1 MKKLLIT
8 LLIIVSAAGSVFAAD
23 TTSTQAK
30 LQYNKGVDFYRL
42 GEYDKSITAFR
53 QAIAIDPNY
62 TDAYYNLG
70 SILEFIKQDEAAL
83 TVFKQ
88 IIVRNPTDYESVYK
102 AAEISARLGKTDAAK
117 QYLSIIPQSHIIY
130 SKAQALAR
138 SLNTDIQT
146 IKQQQKQATAKQAA
160 EKKTASTPV
169 TQNGIFQNLG
179 SPTGVATDSKGN
191 LFVAG
196 FSDNAVYKIAPDGSR
211 KLYVKDARI
220 KGPIGIDIDEQNNLY
235 LANYNADNV
244 LKISNSGQISVLIA
258 SVKKPYCIHIKDNN
272 LFVSSQGTNS
282 VIRYKL

>member
-1 MKKLLIT
+1 MKKILIT
-8 LLIIVSAAGSVFAAD
+8 LLLIVSAAGYTFAAEP
-23 TTSTQAK
+23 STQAK
-30 LQYNKGVDFYRL
+30 LQYNQGVDYSRL
-42 GEYDKSITAFR
+42 GEYDKAVAAFK

-117 QYLSIIPQSHIIY
+117 QYLSIIPQSSIAY
-130 SKAQALAR
+130 SKAQELAR
-138 SLNTDIQT
+138 KLNTSLQA
-146 IKQQQKQATAKQAA
+146 IKQEQQKAKQTPKQQTTQKAA
-160 EKKTASTPV
+160 QS
-169 TQNGIFQNLG
+169 NGIYQNLG
-179 SPTGVATDSKGN
+179 SPTGIATDSSGN
-191 LFVAG
+191 LYVAG

-220 KGPIGIDIDEQNNLY
+220 KGPIGLATDAQNNLY

-244 LKISNSGQISVLIA
+244 LKISSNGQISVLIA

-272 LFVSSQGTNS
+272 LFVSSQGTNA

>member
-1 MKKLLIT
+1 MKKILIT
-8 LLIIVSAAGSVFAAD
+8 LLLIVSAAGYTFAAEP
-23 TTSTQAK
+23 STQAK
-30 LQYNKGVDFYRL
+30 LQYNQGVDYSRL
-42 GEYDKSITAFR
+42 GEYDKAVAAFK

-117 QYLSIIPQSHIIY
+117 QYLSIIPQSSIAY
-130 SKAQALAR
+130 SKAQELAR
-138 SLNTDIQT
+138 KLNTSLQA
-146 IKQQQKQATAKQAA
+146 IKQEQQKAKQTPKQQTTQKAA
-160 EKKTASTPV
+160 QS
-169 TQNGIFQNLG
+169 NGIYQNLG
-179 SPTGVATDSKGN
+179 SPTGIATDSSGN
-191 LFVAG
+191 LYVAG

-220 KGPIGIDIDEQNNLY
+220 KGPIGLATDAQNNLY

-244 LKISNSGQISVLIA
+244 LKISSNGQISVLIA

>member
-1 MKKLLIT
+1 MKKILIT
-8 LLIIVSAAGSVFAAD
+8 LLLIVSAAGYTFAAE
-23 TTSTQAK
+23 TSTQAK
-30 LQYNKGVDFYRL
+30 LQYNQGVDYSRL
-42 GEYDKSITAFR
+42 GEYDKAVTAFK

-117 QYLSIIPQSHIIY
+117 QYLSIIPQSSIAY
-130 SKAQALAR
+130 SKAQELAR
-138 SLNTDIQT
+138 KLNTSLQA
-146 IKQQQKQATAKQAA
+146 IKQEQQKAKQTPKQQTTQKAA
-160 EKKTASTPV
+160 QS
-169 TQNGIFQNLG
+169 NDIYQNLG
-179 SPTGVATDSKGN
+179 SPTGIATDSSGN
-191 LFVAG
+191 LYVAG

-220 KGPIGIDIDEQNNLY
+220 KGPIGLATDAQNNLY

-244 LKISNSGQISVLIA
+244 LKISSNGQISVLIA
-258 SVKKPYCIHIKDNN
+258 GVKKPYCLHIKDNM
-272 LFVSSQGTNS
+272 LYVSSQGTNA

>member
-1 MKKLLIT
+1 MKKILIT
-8 LLIIVSAAGSVFAAD
+8 LLLIVSAAGYTFAAE
-23 TTSTQAK
+23 TSTQAK
-30 LQYNKGVDFYRL
+30 LQYNQGVDYSRL
-42 GEYDKSITAFR
+42 GEYDKAVTAFK

-117 QYLSIIPQSHIIY
+117 QYLSIIPQSSIAY
-130 SKAQALAR
+130 SKAQELAR
-138 SLNTDIQT
+138 KLNTSLQA
-146 IKQQQKQATAKQAA
+146 IKQEQQKAKQTPKQQTTQKAA
-160 EKKTASTPV
+160 QS
-169 TQNGIFQNLG
+169 NGIYQNLG
-179 SPTGVATDSKGN
+179 SPTGIATDSSGN
-191 LFVAG
+191 LYVAG

-220 KGPIGIDIDEQNNLY
+220 KGPIGLATDAQNNLY

-244 LKISNSGQISVLIA
+244 LKISSNGQISVLIA
-258 SVKKPYCIHIKDNN
+258 GVKKPYCLHIKDNM
-272 LFVSSQGTNS
+272 LYVSSQGTNA

>member
-30 LQYNKGVDFYRL
+30 LQYNKGVDYYRL
-42 GEYDKSITAFR
+42 GEYDRSITAFR

-220 KGPIGIDIDEQNNLY
+220 KGPIGLATDAQNNLY

-244 LKISNSGQISVLIA
+244 LKISSNGQISVLIA
-258 SVKKPYCIHIKDNN
+258 GVKKPYCLHIKDNM
-272 LFVSSQGTNS
+272 LYVSSQGTNA